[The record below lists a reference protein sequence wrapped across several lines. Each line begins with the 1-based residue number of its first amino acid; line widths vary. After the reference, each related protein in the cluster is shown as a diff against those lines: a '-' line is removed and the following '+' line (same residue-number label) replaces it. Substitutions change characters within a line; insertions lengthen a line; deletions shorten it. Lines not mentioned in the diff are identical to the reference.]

1 MAILDTMYVHKFQ
14 PDVVTV
20 NVTQLHEKAV
30 FDAPNKYGFKICI
43 CQTYKI
49 LTSWPAHLRD

>member
-1 MAILDTMYVHKFQ
+1 MVFQDNLSILSCVDIFCRWEVALAILDTMYVHKFQ

-30 FDAPNKYGFKICI
+30 
-43 CQTYKI
+43 
-49 LTSWPAHLRD
+49 